1 MSEIQPSSISGVM
14 EDWNGTVRGE
24 CPPESGHEDSA
35 PQEEDSTTRFHV
47 DRTLIPSAQLAEMNE
62 DSELG
67 DLGLTVFNQEEFEEG
82 VMAQVDMALAKEE
95 EEQQKK
101 KLQKEE
107 TDIKYDI
114 AKVKKEVETMDKVL
128 STLGNAVGNSHVRNR
143 LVSVQNQRE
152 NKLSQ
157 LKTLYARQR
166 ALQIKINGTS
176 DIPQDVFK
184 QDGAALN
191 KLLGLG
197 SKSETEKEKMI
208 RLGQMTPFGT
218 VVSSST
224 EKDPKFTG
232 EGVNENGSSKETIS
246 NKETHESSNSSVSH
260 GMIDSPAS
268 TSQNTDR
275 SENFFDS
282 RDKKSY
288 RNDVEGAFYKH
299 NYRSKRRY
307 SRISRNFREDS
318 ALSDEENCYYDDPEG
333 YLSEGDEYQPEEG
346 ELVRPSSEDSGLEDE
361 PDISK
366 EKKRKKKSSIIKPK
380 KPPKYFVSNEDEDF
394 AVASKRK
401 INRDIAER
409 KGKDDGDEDFY
420 HSRIEE
426 FNKLERKRLKR
437 VDTGEIEE
445 ELDEELEGGLRVPG
459 RIWSKLFNYQR
470 VGVSWL
476 WELHCQSA
484 GGIIGDEMGLGKT
497 IQMIAFLA
505 ALRQSKIVSK
515 HFKYR
520 GLGPTVIVTPT
531 TVMSQWVKEFHKW
544 WPLFR
549 VAILH
554 SSGSFTGNEEEL
566 VRSIVK
572 DKGVLITSFS
582 TLVIHQDKI
591 LPYDWHYVV
600 LDEGHKIRNPDAQV
614 TQACK
619 QFRTPHRIILSG
631 SPIQNN
637 LKELWSLFDF
647 VFPGK
652 LGTLPDFLQHF
663 SIPIVQGGYANATE
677 MQVQTAYK
685 CACVLR
691 DTINP
696 YLLRRMKADVKIN
709 LPSKNEQVLFCR
721 LTDEQRDVY
730 LEYLQSRECQA
741 ILAGK
746 YQIFA
751 GLITLRKIC
760 NHPDICTG
768 GPKLFIGEDSQG
780 DPSLEYGYWKR
791 SGKMIVVEALL
802 KLWKQQGHRVLLFS
816 QSRAMLDILESFTQ
830 SRNYSYL
837 RMDGGTPISSR
848 QAMITTYNQDPS
860 IYLFLLTTRVGGLGV
875 NLTGANR
882 VIIFDPDWNPSTDTQ
897 ARERTW
903 RIGQTK
909 QVTIY
914 RLLTSGTIEEKIYHR
929 QIFKQ
934 FLTNRV
940 LKDPKQRR
948 FFKSNDLYELFELG
962 SKGNKEGT
970 ETGAIFA
977 GTGSEVKR
985 SEVKE
990 RANRFDVLQDKKK
1003 AEAVKEEEEDQY
1015 FDESEIKRMRELA
1028 KMLSS
1033 KLMKSKSSEKV
1044 PHNGSA
1050 ITNNT
1055 AGICSV
1061 ESKNLFQMKSDS
1073 SAHGS
1078 EDSKDS
1084 VQSSI
1089 MESENSQLPSTSS
1102 QGCSQIS
1109 VRLDSNDRDCHD
1121 KQSDKAK
1128 SSPHHQNKSP
1138 SSKDKSHHRHSHHKK
1153 HHKHHKHKHRKR
1165 VRDAEFEGK
1174 KIPHLVKQDVYKQ
1187 NQEKEE
1193 EEKKIMDDYVLHK
1206 LFKKGIDTAMK
1217 HDVIMD
1223 PSKHDYMIVENE
1235 AARVAKEAA
1244 RALKRSRSACNLA
1257 ITGLPTWTG
1266 QSGVKKPRFGQKKNS
1281 MLIDS
1286 TKKQETQPAA
1296 SVSTLKKS
1304 DSDPPVKHFDG
1315 SLVGNV
1321 VKDLKT
1327 GQSSSSSMTSDLLLN
1342 QMKKRNELVAT
1353 PGDEEEDDMGDNST
1367 NPVIDLDSYKLISE
1381 IKNFILFGCSMIGK
1395 ASTQEILDEFGPK
1408 LPPSNSS
1415 LFKAMLNKICVFER
1429 NNGIGFWKL
1438 RNEFR

>member
-1 MSEIQPSSISGVM
+1 MSEIQPTSYIPGEMDGCSGSVK
-14 EDWNGTVRGE
+14 GE
-24 CPPESGHEDSA
+24 CPPESGQEESNA
-35 PQEEDSTTRFHV
+35 QEEDSKTRFHV
-47 DRTLIPSAQLAEMNE
+47 DRTLIPSAELAEMNE

-95 EEQQKK
+95 EEQQKR

-128 STLGNAVGNSHVRNR
+128 STLGNAAGNSHVRNR
-143 LVSVQNQRE
+143 LVSVQNQKE
-152 NKLSQ
+152 IKLSQ

-166 ALQIKINGTS
+166 AIQIKMNGTS

-191 KLLGLG
+191 KLLGLN

-224 EKDPKFTG
+224 DKDPKSAEVVET
-232 EGVNENGSSKETIS
+232 VRSKES
-246 NKETHESSNSSVSH
+246 PERSNSSVSH
-260 GMIDSPAS
+260 GMKAQVNSAAS
-268 TSQNTDR
+268 TSQSTDR

-282 RDKKSY
+282 RDKKNY

-307 SRISRNFREDS
+307 SRISSNFREDS
-318 ALSDEENCYYDDPEG
+318 AMSDEENCYYDDPEG
-333 YLSEGDEYQPEEG
+333 DLSDGEEYRPEEG
-346 ELVRPSSEDSGLEDE
+346 ELTRQSSEDSGLEDE
-361 PDISK
+361 PEISK
-366 EKKRKKKSSIIKPK
+366 EKKGKKKRSLIKPK
-380 KPPKYFVSNEDEDF
+380 KPPKYMVSSEEEDF

-426 FNKLERKRLKR
+426 FNKLERKRLKK
-437 VDTGEIEE
+437 VEMGEIEE

-566 VRSIVK
+566 IWSIVK

-652 LGTLPDFLQHF
+652 LGTLPDFMQHF

-768 GPKLFIGEDSQG
+768 GPKLFIGEDTQG

-1003 AEAVKEEEEDQY
+1003 AEAMKEEVKEEEEDPY

-1028 KMLSS
+1028 KMLSC

-1044 PHNGSA
+1044 PSSGSA
-1050 ITNNT
+1050 IANN
-1055 AGICSV
+1055 AVRNGSL
-1061 ESKNLFQMKSDS
+1061 ESRNLDQMKSDS

-1084 VQSSI
+1084 VHSSI
-1089 MESENSQLPSTSS
+1089 MESDNSQLPSTS
-1102 QGCSQIS
+1102 QGCSQKS
-1109 VRLDSNDRDCHD
+1109 VRHDSNDRDCHD
-1121 KQSDKAK
+1121 KQSDKTT
-1128 SSPHHQNKSP
+1128 SSLHHQNKS
-1138 SSKDKSHHRHSHHKK
+1138 SSHHRHSHHKK
-1153 HHKHHKHKHRKR
+1153 HHKHHKHKHRKK

-1244 RALKRSRSACNLA
+1244 RALKRSRSGCNLA

-1281 MLIDS
+1281 ILVDS
-1286 TKKQETQPAA
+1286 TKKQETQPAP

-1304 DSDPPVKHFDG
+1304 NSEPPVKHFDG

-1327 GQSSSSSMTSDLLLN
+1327 GQTSSSSMTSDLLLS

-1353 PGDEEEDDMGDNST
+1353 PGEEEEDEGDNSSST
-1367 NPVIDLDSYKLISE
+1367 VIDSDSYKLISE